1 MDRISPRI
9 DTFGRKILVSLACL
23 LLVGGSPAL
32 SHGFCFAEA
41 GQKYNISPQLLA
53 GIAQTESNLNSRA
66 LNRNRNGSVDYGVM
80 QINSSWVKSLG
91 LPLERLMGDPC
102 YNVTTGARILR
113 DCLDRHGSTW
123 NAVGCYNARSPQKR
137 VTYAW
142 KVFRS
147 LKKTDAVAAS
157 QGAATKVASVPA
169 HDPLKKSS
177 KQELTVAVSD
187 IYWDDTVESA
197 GHEMPGE

>member
-1 MDRISPRI
+1 MVNGMLLC
-9 DTFGRKILVSLACL
+9 GRGWQL
-23 LLVGGSPAL
+23 LLVLLGCLAWGGGNPGVG
-32 SHGFCFAEA
+32 HGFCFAEA
-41 GQKYNISPQLLA
+41 GQKFNISPQLLA
-53 GIAQTESNLNSRA
+53 GIAQTESNLNPQA

-137 VTYAW
+137 ISYAW

-147 LKKTDAVAAS
+147 LKKIDSASAYPVATTK
-157 QGAATKVASVPA
+157 ATTVPA
-169 HDPLKKSS
+169 HDPLKKSP

-197 GHEMPGE
+197 GHELLGE

>member
-1 MDRISPRI
+1 MVNGMLRC
-9 DTFGRKILVSLACL
+9 GRQGPV
-23 LLVGGSPAL
+23 LLVLISCLVWGCGNPGVG
-32 SHGFCFAEA
+32 HGLCFAEA
-41 GQKYNISPQLLA
+41 GQKFNISPQLLA
-53 GIAQTESNLNSRA
+53 GIAQTESNLNPRA

-137 VTYAW
+137 VSYAW

-147 LKKTDAVAAS
+147 LKKTDVAVAYPV
-157 QGAATKVASVPA
+157 AATKTTTATGP
-169 HDPLKKSS
+169 DPLKKSP

-187 IYWDDTVESA
+187 IYWDDTEENA
-197 GHEMPGE
+197 GHERLGE